1 MPEVRTSR
9 EGGAAAGVRAVLSRL
24 RRAGVARAVA
34 VALDAPAGVHVV
46 KVLVPGFTC
55 SELL

>member
-1 MPEVRTSR
+1 VGPSRPERA
-9 EGGAAAGVRAVLSRL
+9 GAAAGVRAVLERL

-34 VALDAPAGVHVV
+34 IELEGPPGVHVV
-46 KVLVPGFTC
+46 KVLVPGLAL